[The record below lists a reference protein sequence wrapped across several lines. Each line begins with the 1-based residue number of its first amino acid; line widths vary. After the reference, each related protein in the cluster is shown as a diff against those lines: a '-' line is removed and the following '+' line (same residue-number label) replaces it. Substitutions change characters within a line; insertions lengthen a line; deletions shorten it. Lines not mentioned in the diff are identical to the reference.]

1 MTIPTTAKHIS
12 PTKLSTFILFIIVLV
27 AIIYGATQI
36 VSLKRDV
43 TFLKAE
49 LASTT
54 LALAYNAD
62 FLVKNFSKLS
72 KETADI
78 STTLSATQENVN
90 AVTNK
95 VGGVEQTVG
104 SISGTLGTLQKLS
117 EIEKEILKKY
127 SKVYFL
133 SENYVPAHLTVI
145 PEEYVYTA
153 GRQEQFLS
161 GAWVHLKNLLD
172 AAKKDGV
179 ALYVKSGYRSFTEQ
193 KSLKSAYSVTYGAG
207 TANAFSA
214 DQGYSEHQLGSTVD
228 FITTGMNGQL
238 TTAFDKTGAYI
249 WLINNAHKYG
259 FTLSYSKGNK
269 YYMYEPWH
277 WRYVGV
283 QLATFLHDNSINFYE
298 MEQRE
303 VDKFLVSV
311 FD

>member
-1 MTIPTTAKHIS
+1 MIHPH
-12 PTKLSTFILFIIVLV
+12 TKSFLIRWLQPAVIAFLALLLV
-27 AIIYGATQI
+27 YNYFQI
-36 VSLKRDV
+36 ASLKRSV
-43 TFLKAE
+43 STLRSE
-49 LASTT
+49 LS
-54 LALAYNAD
+54 
-62 FLVKNFSKLS
+62 
-72 KETADI
+72 
-78 STTLSATQENVN
+78 SATEVLSSNVIYLTENLGTLREQTTGN
-90 AVTNK
+90 LATTQQNIDAVK
-95 VGGVEQTVG
+95 ALLGGVEKTVG
-104 SISGTLGTLQKLS
+104 SISGAVGNLQKLS
-117 EIEKEILKKY
+117 DVEKEILKKY

-179 ALYVKSGYRSFTEQ
+179 VLYVKSGYRSFTEQ

-249 WLINNAHKYG
+249 WLTNNAHKYG

-283 QLATFLHDNSINFYE
+283 QLATFLHDNNINFYE